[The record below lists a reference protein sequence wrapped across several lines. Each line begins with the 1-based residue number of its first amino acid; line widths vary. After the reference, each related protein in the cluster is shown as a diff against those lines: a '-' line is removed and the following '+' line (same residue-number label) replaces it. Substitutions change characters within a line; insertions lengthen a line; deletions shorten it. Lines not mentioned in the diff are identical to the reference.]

1 MNRAVRFE
9 GGVASVVEIE
19 RPEPAAGALLVE
31 ATHSLISPGTELA
44 LLHGH
49 GHGETWTRIRR
60 SPYGTSPGSS
70 LVGRVVEVGPG
81 VDVDVWKGR
90 RVHVRAS
97 HAAWVTVPATDAV
110 LVPDLVNDEVA
121 TLATLAAT
129 AMNAVRRGALQF
141 GESVAVVG
149 LGLLGQLA
157 VRWSLFAG
165 ARPVLGFNRSPE
177 RLGWLPPAAT
187 GHAGTDAAALQRVV
201 RAANGGALA
210 DLVIDAAGD
219 EGAVKLAAALARDRV
234 VLLGSPNAATSFDFH
249 DLCNFTSLTLVGAH
263 VRSHAPPWTLSRHIA
278 LFFERVAAGDLEAA
292 SLVSRRFEA
301 ANVAEAYA
309 AAARS
314 AEVMGVVLRW
324 S

>member
-1 MNRAVRFE
+1 MNRAVRFD
-9 GGVASVVEIE
+9 GGVASVVETE
-19 RPEPAAGALLVE
+19 RPEVAAGALLVE
-31 ATHSLISPGTELA
+31 TTRSLISPGTELA

-49 GHGETWTRIRR
+49 GRGETWSRIRR

-70 LVGRVVEVGPG
+70 VVGRVVEVGAG
-81 VDVDVWKGR
+81 VDAGAWQGR

-110 LVPDLVNDEVA
+110 LVPDLVSDDVA

-129 AMNAVRRGALQF
+129 AMNAVRRGGLEF

-165 ARPVLGFNRSPE
+165 ARPVLGFNRSAE
-177 RLGWLPPAAT
+177 RLLWLPPAAT
-187 GHAGTDAAALQRVV
+187 GHAGADAAALARVV
-201 RAANGGALA
+201 RSANGGELA
-210 DLVIDAAGD
+210 DVVIDAAGD
-219 EGAVKLAAALARDRV
+219 ESAVRLAATLARDRV

-263 VRSHAPPWTLSRHIA
+263 VRSHAPPWTLSRHVA
-278 LFFERVAAGDLEAA
+278 LFFARVASGDIEAA
-292 SLVSRRFEA
+292 SLVSHGFEA
-301 ANVAEAYA
+301 ASVAEAYA

-314 AEVMGVVLRW
+314 TETMGVVLRW
-324 S
+324 R